1 MIRDLKVIAE
11 RSTASAE
18 FGAESIG
25 LQQQLFAHW
34 HCYKEGRID
43 WTDLQQRCLPSRS
56 A

>member
-1 MIRDLKVIAE
+1 MIRDLNAIAE

-18 FGAESIG
+18 FGAELLG
-25 LQQQLFAHW
+25 LQKQLFAHW